1 MVFVWDLPRG
11 KMPWKRNFSTGG
23 SCEIS
28 IFSTLSTACFKSM
41 TMSLSADKHLDL
53 SSRSKC
59 KCGVGVCRGAFE
71 RTVPFKDVSLEYYLK
86 NDRYRVL
93 VG

>member
-1 MVFVWDLPRG
+1 
-11 KMPWKRNFSTGG
+11 
-23 SCEIS
+23 
-28 IFSTLSTACFKSM
+28 M